1 MLIACPFRTLIEHS
15 LGANHCSEYPT
26 SLPSAG
32 TSATGKDHAFTKH
45 SFPSPPSQITN
56 LIQAQALGFQS
67 VYTIDPNT
75 KCSLIGI

>member
-1 MLIACPFRTLIEHS
+1 MLIACPIRALIERS

-32 TSATGKDHAFTKH
+32 TSATGKDHAFRNTA
-45 SFPSPPSQITN
+45 FLLPPSQVTN
-56 LIQAQALGFQS
+56 WIQAQALGFQS
-67 VYTIDPNT
+67 VYTLDPNP